1 MTREDFRQKWGQ
13 PWSALIASAMWQDAM
28 ATAEGEIGL
37 FRVAGITDDEIERH
51 GHLTLK
57 AMQAHNKLELTLSTL
72 AEKPFEF
79 ATLTEDYP
87 DPAVEANALANP
99 PKKPRKKKTP

>member
-1 MTREDFRQKWGQ
+1 MTRKEFCQKWG
-13 PWSALIASAMWQDAM
+13 SAWAAFIASPMWQDAI
-28 ATAEGEIGL
+28 ATAETEIGL
-37 FRVAGITDDEIERH
+37 FRVAGITDDEIEKH

-57 AMQAHNKLELTLSTL
+57 AMQAHNKLELTLATL

-87 DPAVEANALANP
+87 DPTMEAHLLENP
-99 PKKPRKKKTP
+99 PKKPRKKKSP